1 MTISAVLINHNG
13 GSTILRT
20 IQSLL
25 DQEQVWDQI
34 LLVDNAS
41 TDDSVEKVRQ
51 VYPSVQVVVLGENLG
66 LPQARNIGLSKIQ
79 SELVL
84 FMDDDVFL
92 TPKSVQYMISA
103 MQETGASVVCPRIVL
118 HPENETVQCDGAFIH
133 FAGMLGL
140 RHSFERAAL
149 HSPTRTM
156 TTGFIGASLLFDAKQ
171 LRELGGFDEDYF
183 FYFEDMEMSFRLMA
197 LGHSICCEERAV
209 ALHERGAGTANLSFR
224 GQGAYP
230 VKRAYYS
237 LRHRWL
243 TILIHYQIWTLL
255 LLSPAL
261 MLYEAAAF
269 LESIRRGWLGAY
281 FKAIFSLMQGWNTI
295 LKRRRYWGIK
305 RKISDG
311 SILSGGALP
320 FSRGFVEPSKVKLI
334 QMLDLV
340 LNSYWKVVKH
350 WLL

>member
-25 DQEQVWDQI
+25 DQELVWDQI
-34 LLVDNAS
+34 VLVDNAS
-41 TDDSVEKVRQ
+41 TDNSVEKVQQ
-51 VYPSVQVVVLGENLG
+51 VYPLVQVEKLGENLG

-79 SELVL
+79 SDLVL

-133 FAGMLGL
+133 FAGVLGL
-140 RHSFERAAL
+140 RHSFEKAAL
-149 HSPTRTM
+149 HAPSRTM
-156 TTGFIGASLLFDAKQ
+156 TTGFIGASLLFDANCLK
-171 LRELGGFDEDYF
+171 ELGGFDEDYF
-183 FYFEDMEMSFRLMA
+183 FYFEDLEMSFRLVA
-197 LGHSICCEERAV
+197 LGRKICCEERAV

-224 GQGAYP
+224 GQGTYP

-243 TILIHYQIWTLL
+243 TILIHYQLRTLFI
-255 LLSPAL
+255 LSPAL
-261 MLYEAAAF
+261 ALYEVAAF

-281 FKAIFSLMQGWNTI
+281 FKAIFSLIRGWNTI
-295 LKRRRYWGIK
+295 LKRRRYWGSK

-311 SILSGGALP
+311 NILSGGALP
-320 FSRGFVEPSKVKLI
+320 FSRGFVEPSKAKLI
-334 QMLDLV
+334 QVLDLA
-340 LNSYWKVVKH
+340 LDSYWKVVKQ
-350 WLL
+350 WL

>member
-13 GSTILRT
+13 SSTVLRT

-34 LLVDNAS
+34 VLVDNAS
-41 TDDSVEKVRQ
+41 TDGSVEKAQQ
-51 VYPSVQVVVLGENLG
+51 VYPSVQVVKLGENVG

-133 FAGMLGL
+133 FAGVLGL
-140 RHSFERAAL
+140 RHSFEKAAL
-149 HSPTRTM
+149 HSPSRTM

-171 LRELGGFDEDYF
+171 LKELGGFDEDYF
-183 FYFEDMEMSFRLMA
+183 FYFEDLEMSFRLIA
-197 LGHSICCEERAV
+197 LGHTICCEEHAV
-209 ALHERGAGTANLSFR
+209 ALHERGAGTENLSFR

-230 VKRAYYS
+230 IKRAYYS

-243 TILIHYQIWTLL
+243 TILIHYQIWTLII
-255 LLSPAL
+255 LSPAL
-261 MLYEAAAF
+261 VFYESAAF
-269 LESIRRGWLGAY
+269 LESVRRGWIEVY
-281 FKAIFSLMQGWNTI
+281 FRAILSLFRGWSTI
-295 LKRRRYWGIK
+295 LKRRIHWRSK
-305 RKISDG
+305 RKVSDRN
-311 SILSGGALP
+311 ILSGGALP
-320 FSRGFVEPSKVKLI
+320 FSRGFAEPSKVKLI
-334 QMLDLV
+334 QMLNLI
-340 LNSYWKVVKH
+340 LNSYWNVVKR
-350 WLL
+350 WL